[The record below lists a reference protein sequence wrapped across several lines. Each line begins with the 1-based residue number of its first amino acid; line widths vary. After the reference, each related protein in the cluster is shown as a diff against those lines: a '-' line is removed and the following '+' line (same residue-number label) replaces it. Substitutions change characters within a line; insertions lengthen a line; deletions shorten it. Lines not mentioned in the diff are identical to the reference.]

1 MDYTKLFINRHIHT
15 IPILDAVL
23 PKPVAAVKRK
33 GTVWDWKAGLSAS
46 KKFKSDAKEQ
56 KTQRKESTSKKE
68 TFTCLEC
75 LEKCQKIRGIKIC
88 KHFSK

>member
-1 MDYTKLFINRHIHT
+1 MDCTKFFINRHIHT
-15 IPILDAVL
+15 TSILNAVP

-33 GTVWDWKAGLSAS
+33 EIVWDWKAEPSAS

-68 TFTCLEC
+68 IFIYLEC
-75 LEKCQKIRGIKIC
+75 LEK
-88 KHFSK
+88 S